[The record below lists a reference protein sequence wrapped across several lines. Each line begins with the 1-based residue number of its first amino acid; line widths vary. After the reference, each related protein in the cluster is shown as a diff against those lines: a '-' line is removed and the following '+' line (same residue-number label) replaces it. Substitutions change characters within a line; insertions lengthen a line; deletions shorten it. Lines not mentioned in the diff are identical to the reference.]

1 MTVEFVDV
9 QGFAGGFTCGAV
21 QAGLELVGKREMHG
35 GFGVPS
41 CEENRH
47 ILGTRWRTEVG
58 DYREWTP
65 MKVPAVLGNPP
76 CSGFSLMSRKEWRGV
91 DSPANA
97 CMHALIE
104 YAALCDPEIVAFE
117 SVQQAFTGGRPLMQ
131 KLRATL
137 EEKTGH
143 HYDLV
148 HILQQGYHLGGP
160 AWRPRYFATFTRIPF
175 GVEPGVKSDVTW
187 GSLMS
192 DLNDQPLTWGATPYK
207 FPGAHPWVER
217 ELRHTSF
224 VDAHATLSAE
234 SPMWCRMRD
243 LYEMIG
249 SEWPDGWNITMA
261 LKECYRRHGRLPES
275 WKWTEAKLVAK
286 NFEFGFHQPN
296 RWKKDNPCR
305 VMTGGATGL
314 VIHPFQFRPLT
325 VREVMR
331 GQGFPD
337 DWRACELPMK
347 GVTGAYW
354 GKGIPVQVGRWMGT
368 WVRESIQGAPGSIV
382 GAPIGDRER
391 LIDVQKLSYSPCSR
405 LTSVA

>member
-1 MTVEFVDV
+1 MTVQFVDV

-21 QAGLELVGKREMHG
+21 QAGLELVGKRELPG
-35 GFGVPS
+35 GFGVLS
-41 CEENRH
+41 CEANRH

-58 DYREWTP
+58 PWNEWTP
-65 MKVPAVLGNPP
+65 VKVPAVLGNPP

-91 DSPANA
+91 GSPANA

-117 SVQQAFTGGRPLMQ
+117 SVQQAYSQGRPLMQ
-131 KLRATL
+131 QLRARL

-143 HYDLV
+143 RYDLV
-148 HILQQGYHLGGP
+148 HILQQGYTLGGP
-160 AWRPRYFATFTRIPF
+160 AWRPRYFATFTRVPF
-175 GVEPGVKSDVTW
+175 GVEYGTPSNLNW
-187 GSLMS
+187 GELMF
-192 DLNDQPLTWGATPYK
+192 DLEAQPLNWSPQTYVGNN
-207 FPGAHPWVER
+207 AHPWVNR
-217 ELRHTSF
+217 ELRHTPH

-234 SPMWCRMRD
+234 APLWNRLRE
-243 LYEMIG
+243 LYDALDGDWPAGTNVTTALRRCYEKHG
-249 SEWPDGWNITMA
+249 SLPPGWKHN
-261 LKECYRRHGRLPES
+261 ED
-275 WKWTEAKLVAK
+275 KLISK

-296 RWKKDNPCR
+296 RWRTDKPCR

-314 VIHPFQFRPLT
+314 VIHPYHFRPLT

-337 DWRACELPMK
+337 DWRACDLPVK

-368 WVRESIQGAPGSIV
+368 WVRESIQGAPGQIV
-382 GAPIGDRER
+382 GCSIGERER
-391 LIDVQKLSYSPCSR
+391 LIDVQR
-405 LTSVA
+405 GE